1 MKYVVFTMH
10 ELCAKL
16 DMFEFKKF
24 KGKCTARLW
33 HGPSLHNHFSQW
45 PTVKGQ
51 LFSDALP
58 PPRKNI
64 VFNKKD
70 GLTFYQLKLKFAVS
84 RSSEIGKFR

>member
-1 MKYVVFTMH
+1 MH

-51 LFSDALP
+51 LFSDDLP
-58 PPRKNI
+58 PPPPPPERNSFLI
-64 VFNKKD
+64 KKM
-70 GLTFYQLKLKFAVS
+70 G
-84 RSSEIGKFR
+84 